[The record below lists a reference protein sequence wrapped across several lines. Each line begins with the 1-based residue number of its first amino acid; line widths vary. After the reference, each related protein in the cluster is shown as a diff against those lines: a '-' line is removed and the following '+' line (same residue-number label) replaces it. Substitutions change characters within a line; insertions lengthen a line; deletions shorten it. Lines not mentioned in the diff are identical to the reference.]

1 MRPVET
7 DTNQSGAG
15 HSAPLS
21 RSRSHIMRAFLVFAA
36 LIFVALGSWQVQRL
50 FWKLDLIAR
59 VDARVHATPV
69 APPAAGQS
77 PDDIEY
83 LHVAISGSFDHTKEA
98 LVQAVTKLGPGYWV
112 VTPLKLEDGRTI
124 LINRGFVPPD
134 RRDPSTRVESQTVG
148 EAAVTGLVRLSEP
161 GGGFLRENDPA
172 TGRWYSRDVAA
183 IAAARGVTRVAPF
196 FVDAD
201 ARQASA
207 MGPQEAAKPP
217 VGGLTVIAFPNN
229 HLVYALTWY
238 ALGAMVG
245 AAWWWIARRYRPQ
258 QRDDAIA

>member
-21 RSRSHIMRAFLVFAA
+21 RSRSNIMRAFLVFAA

-161 GGGFLRENDPA
+161 GGGFLRENDP
-172 TGRWYSRDVAA
+172 GNERWYSRDVAA
-183 IAAARGVTRVAPF
+183 ISASRGLQGVMPYF
-196 FVDAD
+196 IDAD
-201 ARQASA
+201 ATSNP
-207 MGPQEAAKPP
+207 GGYP
-217 VGGLTVIAFPNN
+217 VGGLTVIHFPNS
-229 HLVYALTWY
+229 HLSYALTWF
-238 ALGAMVG
+238 ALAIMSLGAAIFFG
-245 AAWWWIARRYRPQ
+245 RLQRAAG
-258 QRDDAIA
+258 

>member
-1 MRPVET
+1 
-7 DTNQSGAG
+7 
-15 HSAPLS
+15 
-21 RSRSHIMRAFLVFAA
+21 MRAFLVFAA

-77 PDDIEY
+77 PDDTEY
-83 LHVAISGSFDHTKEA
+83 LHVALTGSFDHTKET

-134 RRDPSTRVESQTVG
+134 KRDPATRAESQTGG

-161 GGGFLRENDPA
+161 GGGFLRENDP
-172 TGRWYSRDVAA
+172 GNERWYSRDVDA
-183 IAAARGVTRVAPF
+183 IASSRDIQGVMPYF
-196 FVDAD
+196 IDAD
-201 ARQASA
+201 ATANP
-207 MGPQEAAKPP
+207 GGYP
-217 VGGLTVIAFPNN
+217 VGGLTVIQFPNS
-229 HLVYALTWY
+229 HLSYAFTWFVL
-238 ALGAMVG
+238 ALMSLGAAIFFG
-245 AAWWWIARRYRPQ
+245 RLQRAAG
-258 QRDDAIA
+258 